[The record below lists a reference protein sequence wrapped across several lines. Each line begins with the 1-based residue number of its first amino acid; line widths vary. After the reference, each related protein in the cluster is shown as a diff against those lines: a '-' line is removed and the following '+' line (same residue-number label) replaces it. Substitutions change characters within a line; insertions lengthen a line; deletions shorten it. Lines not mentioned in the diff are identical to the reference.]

1 MLINDKD
8 SINDGLLNALEKLVC
23 SKAAKAMRYCPCVGD
38 SSEDSIVTVTNSNL
52 ILNLIYHIYLG
63 SVGFI
68 KIDNFLKYF
77 INFL

>member
-23 SKAAKAMRYCPCVGD
+23 LKAAKAMRYCSCVGD

-68 KIDNFLKYF
+68 NFLKYF